1 MKRASLCVLVIA
13 VVSLGLVIERAHAQ
27 DDNAPHV
34 QGPESFTQ
42 SQGCI
47 VKDPTPPAIECGTVV
62 YLPQEIVQEPST
74 GACKIEV
81 RQFNGPECTPT
92 PTVTVTATPTEPV
105 VIQNTPTP
113 TPTTTRTPTP
123 TATQSSTPIATETAN
138 PTATATA
145 DPTATPTATQSS
157 TPIATETPNPTAT
170 ETAEPTATE
179 TPTPTAT
186 PTCSYYDLETEI
198 SIAYCEYDQE
208 IPTFDGDVVQGGGAG
223 CATGVLRQTGTGAA
237 RYDDDYSFGAVW
249 KRLFAGG
256 SAWVNALLNALV
268 AAGGNLT
275 PEEIAALQPAEVGQK
290 MAVDGNCNPIMVP
303 GDAYSCGTIN
313 VGYIVSP
320 LSLDFGGEDAWTV
333 VRFNLSP
340 KQRNPWVVWKASADR
355 PLLVYDPEH
364 TGKVVDGRQLFG
376 NWSFGGRK
384 AVRLVS
390 RSSAPSVVDE
400 WDNGYQALAELDIN
414 KDGFIRGSELR
425 PLALWFDKNQNA
437 IAERGE
443 IVSATSKGITSL
455 RTTYDTVDP
464 KSGTLLSVKGY
475 ERVTSKG
482 RSLTGNTFD
491 WYSDTYTSKRSALAE
506 LDRAFQAPPSESYSP
521 RFSEAFKS
529 TNQLETLGPLDGF
542 WIWQHD
548 SDPKTGGVFFLEE
561 NKGRMAG
568 VSLVERRQ
576 KPNARGVRSFYDK
589 ALLVGTISKAGS
601 SRKVT
606 MTSNYKG
613 VVTKSTATLDEKKG
627 ILTGTSTASKG
638 GPSLKMGWTAKR
650 MVPGSLRMLKK

>member
-113 TPTTTRTPTP
+113 TPTTTRTP
-123 TATQSSTPIATETAN
+123 
-138 PTATATA
+138 
-145 DPTATPTATQSS
+145 TPTATQSS